1 MTLREQP
8 SSTAEPS
15 ATLSLPADAA
25 PAASTPSPVPLP
37 DRSRAA
43 AEPGS
48 GSELDSTS
56 GGSTFLKPK
65 LRLKIYDL
73 DHPGAAKFLTSV
85 NTSTVLSTAVNNVLR
100 LLYKSPSEKD
110 TTCPPTRS
118 VTLVLRDMDGV
129 AYTTGVWSLPSYL
142 SIPYLLPQPRTPDLH
157 PKLNPPRP
165 TSTTTTKR
173 STSPSTTST
182 RSTRR
187 HASPTKSPAS

>member
-8 SSTAEPS
+8 NPTAAPS
-15 ATLSLPADAA
+15 ATLSVQAEGGPAA
-25 PAASTPSPVPLP
+25 PTPSPIPLP
-37 DRSRAA
+37 DRSRGTV
-43 AEPGS
+43 ESGS
-48 GSELDSTS
+48 GSEVNSTS

-65 LRLKIYDL
+65 LRLKISDL

-129 AYTTGVWSLPSYL
+129 AYTTGVCALPS
-142 SIPYLLPQPRTPDLH
+142 
-157 PKLNPPRP
+157 P
-165 TSTTTTKR
+165 T
-173 STSPSTTST
+173 
-182 RSTRR
+182 
-187 HASPTKSPAS
+187 